1 MEAQCY
7 RETVCENCPGTKWGK
22 TSRCNVHGKH
32 IGQVDTCPQWEAA
45 TAGQFPPDDME
56 FVQQVEEWVRD
67 YHWMAAQVEEL
78 KQEFR
83 IVGELPTSRYGIE
96 SIMPRG
102 KGGTGDPTASEVIR
116 RSRKVQRMG
125 FGLKH
130 IDRAAEAIMALSPY
144 EQNIVRA
151 LYVTHR

>member
-1 MEAQCY
+1 M
-7 RETVCENCPGTKWGK
+7 
-22 TSRCNVHGKH
+22 
-32 IGQVDTCPQWEAA
+32 
-45 TAGQFPPDDME
+45 
-56 FVQQVEEWVRD
+56 RD

-78 KQEFR
+78 KQEFC

-102 KGGTGDPTASEVIR
+102 KGETGYPTASEVA
-116 RSRKVQRMG
+116 QGTADG
-125 FGLKH
+125 FGLKR
-130 IDRAAEAIMALSPY
+130 IDRAAEAIMALSPD